1 VHLLATGTPAD
12 IEREVR
18 HLLSVVAPG
27 GAFVLSSGNS
37 LASYCKAENVRA
49 MVDTLLRYGGY
60 D

>member
-1 VHLLATGTPAD
+1 MCTYWPRERRPIPSAKSD
-12 IEREVR
+12 IYS
-18 HLLSVVAPG
+18 LVAPG